1 MASDTGKRQEA
12 GQNGDGVPARRGK
25 SKPGGNS
32 ARRSQGRKT
41 RSARKE
47 NAAVVN
53 AAAGNVNEE
62 GEGLDAGSA
71 AEVTAGK
78 ASKRPRT
85 AQKVKQECKEKIIA
99 EMGQIVTGLIEKAKR
114 GSYNEAKL
122 LLTIAEKEDGKRVGE
137 KSVQAAAD
145 VSLAELLLGQLG
157 GDGKP
162 AAAAK
167 ARGKKRKSTGKRRK
181 SGAASKR
188 RRAPKRPGKETAK
201 APELEQ
207 EPSLEL
213 PEQQEQEQPSPE
225 MPEQQQDQPLPV
237 KAESVESAVPES
249 VPETREVNSVS
260 TDV

>member
-25 SKPGGNS
+25 STPGGNS
-32 ARRSQGRKT
+32 AGRSQGRKT

-47 NAAVVN
+47 NAAVSE
-53 AAAGNVNEE
+53 A
-62 GEGLDAGSA
+62 GEGRDASSA
-71 AEVTAGK
+71 AEATARK

-122 LLTIAEKEDGKRVGE
+122 LLTIAEKEDGKRVE
-137 KSVQAAAD
+137 DKAAQAAAD
-145 VSLAELLLGQLG
+145 ASLAELLLGQLG

-162 AAAAK
+162 AAKAK
-167 ARGKKRKSTGKRRK
+167 ARSRKHKSTGKRRK

-188 RRAPKRPGKETAK
+188 RRPKQPAKETAK
-201 APELEQ
+201 APEL
-207 EPSLEL
+207 
-213 PEQQEQEQPSPE
+213 PEQQAKPQPSPE
-225 MPEQQQDQPLPV
+225 LAEQQRDQPLPA
-237 KAESVESAVPES
+237 KAESAESAAPES
-249 VPETREVNSVS
+249 TEVNSVS
-260 TDV
+260 MDV